1 MRPYLNGVESETS
14 DDKIGDDKIGA
25 AKEFLIDNFEEDCD
39 LAENSKTFSLDF
51 PKMMNDSTLND
62 AWPTLKKDIDENAEL
77 VLGINM
83 G

>member
-1 MRPYLNGVESETS
+1 MESETS
-14 DDKIGDDKIGA
+14 DDKIGA